1 VPQHPT
7 FIEELMA
14 AGRGTLGL
22 FVGNRQAGAYFDFSR
37 RGLVTSFIA
46 LLLVTLL
53 NVTMPTIMGVENES
67 IAQNAAIV
75 AILFLLQLA
84 VAAIALRQLK
94 RLDGFVPYL
103 VADNWTTF
111 FLTLISTALV
121 AAGITSDFSLVVI
134 GVVVILIEVNIA
146 RFIVTLSPMQIA
158 IFLIAQLVG
167 VAVGLL
173 LIGFLFPLPPEVV
186 AAAAGTSG

>member
-53 NVTMPTIMGVENES
+53 NVSMPTIMGAENES

-103 VADNWTTF
+103 VADNWTTL

-186 AAAAGTSG
+186 ATVAGTSG